1 MEVEI
6 QENFFGNANVVFEDS
21 MKREELKEFLL
32 SLGAKTICFTGH
44 RPNHL
49 PWGFN
54 EDCDVCKSFLE
65 KLDILLSLCV
75 ECGVETF
82 ISGVALGFDTFAC
95 ESVLKLKK
103 INQNID
109 LVLAIPCKN
118 QSEKWGENDK
128 KRYDKII
135 SKANPVFVS
144 NEYFQGCFTKRNH
157 FMVDKADLVIACF
170 NGMNGGTKST
180 VEYAI
185 KKSKNILI
193 LHP

>member
-6 QENFFGNANVVFEDS
+6 QENFFNNANVVFEDK
-21 MKREELKEFLL
+21 MKKEDLKEFLC
-32 SLGAKTICFTGH
+32 SLHGKTICFTGH

-49 PWGFN
+49 PWGYN
-54 EDCDVCKSFLE
+54 EECDVCKIFLKRLD
-65 KLDILLSLCV
+65 KLLALCV
-75 ECGVETF
+75 ECGFETF

-103 INQNID
+103 KNKNID

-118 QSEKWGENDK
+118 QTEKWGEK
-128 KRYDKII
+128 AKERYDKIFL
-135 SKANPVFVS
+135 KANPVFVS
-144 NEYFQGCFTKRNH
+144 NEYFQGCFTKRNQ

-170 NGMNGGTKST
+170 NGMPGGTKST

-185 KKSKNILI
+185 KNSKNVLI
-193 LHP
+193 LCP